1 MSALNYATKDQK
13 GIAEE
18 EENSIFP
25 FPFCFCRQLF
35 KKLVLKRP
43 NADDMRKK

>member
-18 EENSIFP
+18 EEEENSIFS
-25 FPFCFCRQLF
+25 FHFYFCRQLF
-35 KKLVLKRP
+35 KKLV
-43 NADDMRKK
+43 